1 MTKTIDII
9 KIKAKTQL
17 SKLLSLA
24 LKGNEVI
31 ITEGK
36 KPLAKIIPVVQSK
49 KTRIAGLNRGK
60 IWTSNDFDEPLPKRF
75 WTRAL

>member
-1 MTKTIDII
+1 MTKTVDI
-9 KIKAKTQL
+9 IKAKTQL

-36 KPLAKIIPVVQSK
+36 KPLAKIIPVVPSQ

-75 WTRAL
+75 WMRAL

>member
-9 KIKAKTQL
+9 KAKTQL
-17 SKLLSLA
+17 PKLLSLA

-36 KPLAKIIPVVQSK
+36 KPLAKIIPVLPSK
-49 KTRIAGLNRGK
+49 KTRVAGLNRGK
-60 IWTSNDFDEPLPKRF
+60 IWTSADFDEPLTELCYFPL
-75 WTRAL
+75 AG

>member
-1 MTKTIDII
+1 MTKTIDIM
-9 KIKAKTQL
+9 KAKTQL
-17 SKLLSLA
+17 PKLLSLA

-36 KPLAKIIPVVQSK
+36 KPLAKIIRVSASK

-60 IWTSNDFDEPLPKRF
+60 LWTSDDFDKPLPSRF
-75 WTRAL
+75 WTSAL

>member
-9 KIKAKTQL
+9 KAKTQL
-17 SKLLSLA
+17 PKLLSLA

-36 KPLAKIIPVVQSK
+36 KPLAKIIPVSLAK

-60 IWTSNDFDEPLPKRF
+60 LWTSDDFDEPLPKRF
-75 WTRAL
+75 WTRTL

>member
-1 MTKTIDII
+1 MTKTIDIA
-9 KIKAKTQL
+9 KAKAQL
-17 SKLLSLA
+17 PRLLSLA

-36 KPLAKIIPVVQSK
+36 KPLAKIIPAFSFP

-60 IWTSNDFDEPLPKRF
+60 IWTSDDFDEPLPKRF

>member
-1 MTKTIDII
+1 MTKTIDIA
-9 KIKAKTQL
+9 KAKTQL
-17 SKLLSLA
+17 PRLLSFA

-36 KPLAKIIPVVQSK
+36 KQLAKIIPASSSPK
-49 KTRIAGLNRGK
+49 ARIAGLNRGK
-60 IWTSNDFDEPLPKRF
+60 IWTSADFDEPLPKRF

>member
-1 MTKTIDII
+1 MTKTVDI
-9 KIKAKTQL
+9 IKAKTQL

-36 KPLAKIIPVVQSK
+36 KPLAKIIPVVPAQ
-49 KTRIAGLNRGK
+49 KTRIAGLNRNK

-75 WTRAL
+75 WMRAL

>member
-1 MTKTIDII
+1 MTKTIDIA
-9 KIKAKTQL
+9 KAKTQL
-17 SKLLSLA
+17 PKLLSFA

-36 KPLAKIIPVVQSK
+36 KQLAKIIPANSFS

-60 IWTSNDFDEPLPKRF
+60 IWTSDDFDEPLPKRF

>member
-1 MTKTIDII
+1 MTKTIDIV
-9 KIKAKTQL
+9 KAKTQL

-36 KPLAKIIPVVQSK
+36 KPLAKIIPVYH
-49 KTRIAGLNRGK
+49 
-60 IWTSNDFDEPLPKRF
+60 PKRHV
-75 WTRAL
+75 LQD

>member
-1 MTKTIDII
+1 MTKTIDI
-9 KIKAKTQL
+9 IKAKTQL

-36 KPLAKIIPVVQSK
+36 KPLAKIIPVFIK
-49 KTRIAGLNRGK
+49 KDTCCRIKQR
-60 IWTSNDFDEPLPKRF
+60 
-75 WTRAL
+75 

>member
-36 KPLAKIIPVVQSK
+36 KPLAKVIPVVQSK

>member
-9 KIKAKTQL
+9 KAKTQL
-17 SKLLSLA
+17 PKLLSLA
-24 LKGNEVI
+24 VKGNEVI

-36 KPLAKIIPVVQSK
+36 KPLVKIIPVLPSK
-49 KTRIAGLNRGK
+49 KTRVAGLNRGK
-60 IWTSNDFDEPLPKRF
+60 IWTSNDFDEPLPRRF